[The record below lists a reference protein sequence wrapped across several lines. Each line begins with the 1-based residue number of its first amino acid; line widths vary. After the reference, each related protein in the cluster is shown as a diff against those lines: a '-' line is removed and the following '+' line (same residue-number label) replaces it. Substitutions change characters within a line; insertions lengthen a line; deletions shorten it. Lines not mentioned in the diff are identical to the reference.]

1 MSDTTLESYVGKL
14 VPAQY
19 DKSEAS
25 TRRSKVED
33 TLRQSSLRVTSVFES
48 GSWSHG
54 TAITAKSD
62 VDYMAVATSSR
73 PMYPSSGLATAKAAI
88 KGSDWKIS
96 DVGVSSPVV
105 QIRYYTPP
113 HFEIAPAWFKETK
126 SGYQVFWIAGRGDE
140 WVLSAPAAHLAYVNT
155 QNDRLSKRVKPL
167 VRLLKAWKYNVG
179 APVSSFYVEMRAAHY
194 ASGES
199 SIVYDIDLRECFRQ
213 MINVDLCDM
222 NDPKGIA
229 GRIPACSSDEK
240 RRRTKRLT
248 EAALTNLER
257 ADAAKARG
265 ARTDYWG
272 AMYDVFGSDY
282 PWPTW

>member
-1 MSDTTLESYVGKL
+1 MSDTTLESYVAKL

-19 DKSEAS
+19 GKTETS
-25 TRRSKVED
+25 TRRSKVEN

-62 VDYMAVATSSR
+62 VDYMAVATSPR
-73 PMYPSSGLATAKAAI
+73 PVYPSSGLATAKAAI
-88 KGSDWKIS
+88 KGSDWKIN

-126 SGYQVFWIAGRGDE
+126 GGYRVFWIAGRRDE

-155 QNDRLSKRVKPL
+155 QNDRLAKRVKPL

-199 SIVYDIDLRECFRQ
+199 SIVYDIDLRACFRR
-213 MINVDLCDM
+213 MINVDVCDM

-229 GRIPACSSDEK
+229 DRIPACSSDEK
-240 RRRTKRLT
+240 RRRTKRLM
-248 EAALTNLER
+248 EAALTSLEC
-257 ADAAKARG
+257 ADAAKDRG